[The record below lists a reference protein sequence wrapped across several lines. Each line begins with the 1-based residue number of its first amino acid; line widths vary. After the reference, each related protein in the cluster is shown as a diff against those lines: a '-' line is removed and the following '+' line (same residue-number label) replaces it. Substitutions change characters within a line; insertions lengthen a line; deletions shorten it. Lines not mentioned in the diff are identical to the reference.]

1 MQLAV
6 IDQNLKS
13 VNKLTLSEEMGE
25 KLNKAVLYYGV
36 KALRSNLR
44 HGTVKVKTRSE
55 VNRTGKKV
63 YKQKGTGNARHGSRR
78 ANIYVGGGNVH
89 GPQPRSFN
97 EKINKK
103 FKSRC
108 YHEIFKF
115 LIQNDNLK
123 VVSDLSFA
131 KPSTKD
137 AKKFLKGVGFEKALV
152 VLPTEAAYLNAEL
165 SFRNIKDV
173 KVLSDNNINF
183 FDLLKYSKVVV
194 LQKTFENLKE
204 RYAL

>member
-1 MQLAV
+1 MQLAI

-13 VNKLTLSEEMGE
+13 VSKQELSDALKE

-55 VNRTGKKV
+55 VERTTKKI
-63 YKQKGTGNARHGSRR
+63 YKQKGTGNARHGNRR
-78 ANIYVGGGNVH
+78 VNIYVGGGNVH
-89 GPQPRSFN
+89 GPQPRSYN

-103 FKSRC
+103 FKVKC

-115 LIQNDNLK
+115 LVQNEGLK
-123 VVSDLSFA
+123 IVDDLKFS

-137 AKKFLKGVGFEKALV
+137 AVKFLNGVGFEKAV
-152 VLPTEAAYLNAEL
+152 VILPTDVAYKNAEL
-165 SFRNIKDV
+165 SFRNVKNV

-183 FDLLKYSKVVV
+183 FDLLKYGKVVV
-194 LQKTFENLKE
+194 LKKTFENLKE

>member
-13 VNKLTLSEEMGE
+13 VNKISLSDEMGE

-55 VNRTGKKV
+55 VERTGKKV

-89 GPQPRSFN
+89 GPQPRSHN
-97 EKINKK
+97 EKVNKK

-131 KPSTKD
+131 KPSTKN
-137 AKKFLKGVGFEKALV
+137 AKAFLKGVGFEKALV
-152 VLPTEAAYLNAEL
+152 VLPTEAAYQNAEK

-183 FDLLKYSKVVV
+183 FDLLKYSKVVIV
-194 LQKTFENLKE
+194 QKTFENLKE